1 MMPVTKILKRDG
13 SEVAY
18 QKNRIETAIG
28 KAAKA
33 VGEKDDG
40 LAERLA
46 ERVNDLLQNNQPTGS
61 TPTVEEIQDL
71 VEQVLMESGHAL
83 ISKAYILYRYRRSQM
98 RRRGDLGTM
107 EDGRRVT
114 IPWRLLWETLAWNSD
129 HDCDNFERLNSWVG
143 CGRFGELVAAGDRQF
158 GRQLDWAA
166 EDIFEKQGI
175 RLVFVAGPSSSGKTT
190 TTTKIGERL
199 AKRGIELV
207 TMNLDNYYRDLESHP
222 KDEYGDYDY
231 ETPGALDLPLVNEH
245 LERLIAGEMILEPRY
260 DFQTGRQ
267 ILDQT
272 PLRLERNQLLLLD
285 SLHGLH
291 GDVSASI
298 PDELKFRIYIE
309 TFSQIRPKGGRFVR
323 WTDVRLLRRMVRDKN
338 FRNHSPELT
347 LGHWH
352 YVRRSEMKMIVPFL
366 GSVDFVVN
374 GSLPYELP
382 LLKKHVWSYFPD
394 LVAHYEAQPER
405 QDAII
410 RARRVMDVLEQIK
423 PATDEDEAA
432 VPGNSLLREFIGGST
447 LPY

>member
-1 MMPVTKILKRDG
+1 MMPVTTILKRDG
-13 SEVAY
+13 SEVPY
-18 QKNRIETAIG
+18 QQERIATAIG

-33 VGEKDDG
+33 VGEKDEE

-46 ERVNDLLQNNQPTGS
+46 ERVDDLLHNNHPTGS

-71 VEQVLMESGHAL
+71 VEQVLIESGHAL
-83 ISKAYILYRYRRSQM
+83 ISKTYILYRYRRSQM

-114 IPWRLLWETLAWNSD
+114 IPWRLLWSTLAWNSD
-129 HDCDNFERLNSWVG
+129 NDCDNFEKLNSWVG
-143 CGRFGELVAAGDRQF
+143 CGRFGELVAAGDRQYE
-158 GRQLDWAA
+158 RQLDWAV

-175 RLVFVAGPSSSGKTT
+175 RLIFVAGPSSSGKTT

-207 TMNLDNYYRDLESHP
+207 AMNLDNYYRDLESHP

-231 ETPGALDLPLVNEH
+231 ETPDALDLPLVNDH
-245 LERLIAGEMILEPRY
+245 LERLIAGETIIAPRY
-260 DFQTGRQ
+260 DFHTGRQ

-272 PLRLERNQLLLLD
+272 PMRLERNQLLLLD
-285 SLHGLH
+285 FLHGLH

-298 PDELKFRIYIE
+298 PDELKFKIYIE

-352 YVRRSEMKMIVPFL
+352 YVRRSEMKMIVPYL

-382 LLKKHVWSYFPD
+382 LLKRHVWTYFPD

-410 RARRVMDVLEQIK
+410 RARRLMDILKQIE
-423 PATDEDEAA
+423 PATDADESA
-432 VPGNSLLREFIGGST
+432 VPGDSLLREFIGGST
-447 LPY
+447 LRY